1 VPGGIPPLP
10 SSLYVICDADACE
23 RAGWTLADFASAC
36 LDGGARLLQVRAKH
50 VTARWLLDTTMEIVK
65 RAVPSGA
72 LVVVNDRAD
81 VARLA
86 GAGGVH
92 VGQEDLAPASVRL
105 VAGPDAVV
113 GLSTHTVEQC
123 EAASS
128 EPVSYIAVGP
138 VFGTI
143 TKSTGYDPVGLEHVR
158 RLAAHASARG
168 VPLVAIGGISLERAR
183 SVIEAGARS
192 VAVIGDLLT
201 TGDPRERV
209 GQFLRELGEAN

>member
-1 VPGGIPPLP
+1 MPPPLP
-10 SSLYVICDADACE
+10 SSLYVICDADVCE

-50 VTARWLLDTTMEIVK
+50 VSARWLLDTTTAIVE
-65 RAVPSGA
+65 RAVPFGA

-81 VARLA
+81 LARLA

-92 VGQEDLAPASVRL
+92 VGQQDLTPASVRL
-105 VAGPDAVV
+105 VVGPDAVV
-113 GLSTHTVEQC
+113 GLSTHTVEQW
-123 EAASS
+123 EAASR

-143 TKSTGYDPVGLEHVR
+143 TKSTGYDPVGLGHVR
-158 RLAAHASARG
+158 RLAAHASARN

-183 SVIEAGARS
+183 AVIEAGAGS

-201 TGDPRERV
+201 TGDPTERV
-209 GQFLRELGEAN
+209 RQFLRELGEAS

>member
-1 VPGGIPPLP
+1 
-10 SSLYVICDADACE
+10 VICDADVCE

-50 VTARWLLDTTMEIVK
+50 AAARWLLDTTITVVQ
-65 RAVPSGA
+65 RAGLSGA

-81 VARLA
+81 LARLA

-105 VAGPDAVV
+105 IAGPDALV
-113 GLSTHTVEQC
+113 GLSTHTPEQW
-123 EAASS
+123 ETASR
-128 EPVSYIAVGP
+128 EPVGYIAVGP

-143 TKSTGYDPVGLEHVR
+143 TKSTGHEPLGLGQVR
-158 RLAAHASARG
+158 RAAAHAAGRG
-168 VPLVAIGGISLERAR
+168 IPLVAIGGISLERAR

-192 VAVIGDLLT
+192 VAVITDILA
-201 TGDPRERV
+201 TGDPAKRV
-209 GQFLRELGEAN
+209 EQFLRELGETN

>member
-1 VPGGIPPLP
+1 VTSLP
-10 SSLYVICDADACE
+10 SSLYVICDAGVCE

-50 VTARWLLDTTMEIVK
+50 ASARWLLDTTMTIVQ
-65 RAVPSGA
+65 RAGPAGA

-81 VARLA
+81 LARLA

-92 VGQEDLAPASVRL
+92 VGQEDLTPASVRL

-113 GLSTHTVEQC
+113 GLSTHTPEQC
-123 EAASS
+123 EAAIRES
-128 EPVSYIAVGP
+128 VSYIAVGP

-143 TKSTGYDPVGLEHVR
+143 TKATGYDPVGLAHVR
-158 RLAAHASARG
+158 RAAAHTSARG

-183 SVIEAGARS
+183 SVIEAGAQS
-192 VAVIGDLLT
+192 VAVIADLLA
-201 TGDPRERV
+201 TGDPAKRV
-209 GQFLRELGEAN
+209 EQFLRALGETS